1 MRRAWFVILTLAA
14 ALPTLAPRTAA
25 AQGTAA
31 KPSRSIEINWG
42 FTQFLVE
49 DEKLDHTELG
59 GGFRMYLWPQLAV
72 GAEVTHLR
80 GPGADRDW
88 VFAGK
93 GTWDLMPDNGPT
105 PRPFAPYAVA
115 SGGVL
120 KHADEFNEVPISKT
134 AGFGNGG
141 VGVRI
146 ALGRT
151 LFLAPEFR
159 YGFEKHWHVGLIIGI
174 RDTRSR

>member
-1 MRRAWFVILTLAA
+1 MLAA
-14 ALPTLAPRTAA
+14 ALPAVTPGEAA
-25 AQGTAA
+25 AQTTATT
-31 KPSRSIEINWG
+31 KPSPSIEINWG

-49 DEKLDHTELG
+49 DHKLDHTELG
-59 GGFRMYLWPQLAV
+59 GGFRLYLRPQLAV

-93 GTWDLMPDNGPT
+93 GTWDLMPDTGPT
-105 PRPFAPYAVA
+105 PRPLVLYAVA

-120 KHADEFNEVPISKT
+120 KHSDEFNEVPISKT

-146 ALGRT
+146 ALGRA

-159 YGFEKHWHVGLIIGI
+159 FGFEKHWHAGLIIGI
-174 RDTRSR
+174 RDTRRR